1 MSLETALARVSQLN
15 AFLAPPAV
23 QPPAPAAANGGTFAT
38 TLEGALVQGGGPA
51 ATSSLAAAAPVSP
64 SPVTG
69 RGAAAMVEIARRELG
84 VTEQPPGSNNSPR
97 IAEYR
102 TATRGAPGPGPW
114 CAYFLSW
121 VARQAGIPIGEQ
133 GQGYGAV
140 DSVWAWA
147 GRTGRAAAPGSG
159 YRPKPGD
166 LMVWHG
172 HIGLVERVEGSTVHT
187 IEGNTSNSVKRR
199 THALSG
205 ARGFVKMG

>member
-1 MSLETALARVSQLN
+1 
-15 AFLAPPAV
+15 
-23 QPPAPAAANGGTFAT
+23 
-38 TLEGALVQGGGPA
+38 
-51 ATSSLAAAAPVSP
+51 
-64 SPVTG
+64 
-69 RGAAAMVEIARRELG
+69 MVEIARRELG

-102 TATRGAPGPGPW
+102 KATRGAPGPGPW

-147 GRTGRAAAPGSG
+147 GRTGRAATPGSG

-172 HIGLVERVEGSTVHT
+172 HIGLVERVEGNTVHT

-199 THALSG
+199 THSLSG
-205 ARGFVKMG
+205 ARGFVRMG